1 MTTIE
6 TLKEQYNTV
15 KGELETLETELAS
28 LNNLY
33 DEIQWIYQELKKG
46 VVEVNLVQTT
56 DEDGNV
62 IQTNQAEVDKWNN
75 RWTKIDEFNTLLELT
90 KQDLV
95 ENIIRSFG
103 ETKSMSRILNEDFRN
118 KIKGKQS
125 QINEKTLVLNNTQDA
140 LKLALFEAEGIE

>member
-1 MTTIE
+1 
-6 TLKEQYNTV
+6 
-15 KGELETLETELAS
+15 
-28 LNNLY
+28 
-33 DEIQWIYQELKKG
+33 
-46 VVEVNLVQTT
+46 VEVNLVQTT

-118 KIKGKQS
+118 KIKGKQA